1 MSNKIIKVY
10 ADTSVF
16 GGVFDSEF
24 SEASQLFFDLV
35 RNNKFT
41 LAISPVVE
49 AEITKAP
56 RKIQDLFREM
66 LIFAKQIPVTQE
78 VIDLQQSYIAERIL
92 TNKWIDD
99 ALHVALAT
107 VGNCDVI
114 VSWNFK
120 HIVNYKKIPLFNAVN
135 ILNGYEKLDI
145 YSPLEIVNDED

>member
-56 RKIQDLFREM
+56 GKFR
-66 LIFAKQIPVTQE
+66 
-78 VIDLQQSYIAERIL
+78 
-92 TNKWIDD
+92 
-99 ALHVALAT
+99 
-107 VGNCDVI
+107 
-114 VSWNFK
+114 
-120 HIVNYKKIPLFNAVN
+120 
-135 ILNGYEKLDI
+135 I
-145 YSPLEIVNDED
+145 YLGKC